1 MATGLLDGRVAIVTG
16 GAGNLGAPIS
26 RLCAEQGA
34 VVVVNDVNADA
45 GARVAHEIAAAG
57 GRAVVDSTDV
67 STVAGGRALVQR
79 TVDEFGT
86 VDALILLAGRIPLSP
101 LADVSEDEWDG
112 VIDSHLKGHFTLI
125 QAAAPVMKEKRYG
138 RVVGFASVQGTIG
151 DSHQM
156 PYCAAKS
163 GIIGLMRAVTIELDP
178 FGVCANTVCPAGV
191 VGAHGPNAD
200 RLVGPSRKVAPLV
213 AYLASE
219 HAGWINGHVFDISGS
234 GRLGLYRPMVPERL
248 IEQPNGFTIDE
259 IGDAVVRLFEPM
271 YSSEP
276 RQRPR
281 LLPPAGEQ
289 LDRLPEGI
297 SPLLYEMLSTAGLF
311 PKPEK
316 PPRTP
321 WR

>member
-1 MATGLLDGRVAIVTG
+1 MAAGLLDGRVAIVTG

-26 RLCAEQGA
+26 RLLAGQ
-34 VVVVNDVNADA
+34 
-45 GARVAHEIAAAG
+45 GARVLINDVKAEAAAALAADIAG
-57 GRAVVDSTDV
+57 GGGQAVFDGTDV
-67 STVAGGRALVQR
+67 STVAAGRALVQR
-79 TVDEFGT
+79 AVDEFGT
-86 VDALILLAGRIPLSP
+86 VDSLVLLAGRIPLAP
-101 LADVSEDEWDG
+101 LADITEGEWDG

-125 QAAAPVMKEKRYG
+125 QAAAPIMKEKRYG
-138 RVVGFASVQGTIG
+138 RIVGFSSVQGTIG
-151 DSHQM
+151 DSHQL
-156 PYCAAKS
+156 PYCAAKA

-191 VGAHGPNAD
+191 NGVYGPIAD
-200 RLVGPSRKVAPLV
+200 RLVGPSANVAPLV

-219 HAGWINGHVFDISGS
+219 SAGWINGHVFDMSGS

-248 IEQPNGFTIDE
+248 IEQPGGFSVDE
-259 IGDAVVRLFEPM
+259 IGDAVIRLFEPM

-297 SPLLYEMLSTAGLF
+297 SPVLYEMLSTAGLF
-311 PKPEK
+311 PPPET